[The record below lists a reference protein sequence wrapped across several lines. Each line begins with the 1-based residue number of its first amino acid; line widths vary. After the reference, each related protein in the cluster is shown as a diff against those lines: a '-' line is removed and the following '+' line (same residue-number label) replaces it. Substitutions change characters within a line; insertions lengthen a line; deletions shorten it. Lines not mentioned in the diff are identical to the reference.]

1 MDAAARAKLTELP
14 PATQAALEKTHFY
27 RLSLNV
33 APPLLPD
40 VRHLIQKI
48 PTQAALEAVTEPNE
62 EALRVLNDAMQ
73 CLGQGAV
80 AHLVELSAQTEQRV
94 RRG

>member
-1 MDAAARAKLTELP
+1 M
-14 PATQAALEKTHFY
+14 
-27 RLSLNV
+27 
-33 APPLLPD
+33 
-40 VRHLIQKI
+40 
-48 PTQAALEAVTEPNE
+48 QAALEAVTEPNE